1 MKKFLQIAVL
11 VLGAAVVVGLGSCT
25 TEADDS
31 MANIVKLSALSGSK
45 GSSDNDSMGVS
56 LDVSVPHEN
65 GYTGTKSNT
74 KVTVTANVT
83 NAKKVSRVVWKKG
96 ETFDAEALLA
106 DTTAAA
112 AAATSNNS
120 KWTFDITATDETAN
134 DVYSVAAV
142 DEAGRIGMKHIM
154 ISQFDFTGPEKVKI
168 TNVVNE
174 NSSIIFDWSEPTD
187 EDFDH
192 VEIAYFSYDGTGGIE
207 ASTAL
212 KLEKGTT
219 NKAFSG
225 IDSSKAYYRYA
236 LVSVDILGNKSA
248 AFTYFLSLN
257 AVMNPESLISVTG
270 ATVSGA
276 VSDSQVFIEGRT
288 VTIGNLLVCDHEVT
302 QKEYETYCKYGSSSP
317 SSSFGVGDN
326 YPAYFVNWND
336 AIVYCNLRS
345 MAEGFTPVYKM
356 GTETDPA
363 SWVGIV
369 SDNGKYCGPDSE
381 NTAWDNITFDTEANG
396 YRLPT
401 EAEWEYVARGGNN
414 GIPEP
419 QTTYSGSNDIDSVA
433 WYFDLGGFDYDY
445 KVHEVKLK
453 SANTLGIYDMTG
465 NVYEWCYDTIA
476 LSAYGYVARGGF
488 FCAHDYAC
496 TLSYRDWEGPMGT
509 RAESKGFR
517 VVRNAS

>member
-1 MKKFLQIAVL
+1 MKKFLQIAAL

-174 NSSIIFDWSEPTD
+174 NSSITFDWSEPTD

-257 AVMNPESLISVTG
+257 DVM
-270 ATVSGA
+270 
-276 VSDSQVFIEGRT
+276 
-288 VTIGNLLVCDHEVT
+288 
-302 QKEYETYCKYGSSSP
+302 
-317 SSSFGVGDN
+317 
-326 YPAYFVNWND
+326 
-336 AIVYCNLRS
+336 
-345 MAEGFTPVYKM
+345 TP
-356 GTETDPA
+356 
-363 SWVGIV
+363 
-369 SDNGKYCGPDSE
+369 
-381 NTAWDNITFDTEANG
+381 
-396 YRLPT
+396 
-401 EAEWEYVARGGNN
+401 
-414 GIPEP
+414 
-419 QTTYSGSNDIDSVA
+419 
-433 WYFDLGGFDYDY
+433 
-445 KVHEVKLK
+445 
-453 SANTLGIYDMTG
+453 
-465 NVYEWCYDTIA
+465 
-476 LSAYGYVARGGF
+476 
-488 FCAHDYAC
+488 
-496 TLSYRDWEGPMGT
+496 
-509 RAESKGFR
+509 
-517 VVRNAS
+517 